1 MRSRSF
7 LGLLRE
13 TAARYK
19 FASAIEETRML
30 NRIFPEQIDNHYR
43 GYKFALWLFYPITF
57 INVAIALVGIF
68 SKDGGAS
75 ADGIPLDTFGAVGAQ
90 AVIAVV
96 ALLGL
101 AKLLL
106 GLLFVLALFRYR
118 SMIPLMYVLIVV
130 DYLGHKGIL
139 LMKPIVRV
147 GTPFGGFVT
156 ATLFA
161 LSVIGLVLSL
171 RGKDYLPRR
180 ESESA

>member
-1 MRSRSF
+1 M
-7 LGLLRE
+7 
-13 TAARYK
+13 
-19 FASAIEETRML
+19 
-30 NRIFPEQIDNHYR
+30 NRIFPKQIDNHYR
-43 GYKFALWLFYPITF
+43 GHKFALWLLYPITF
-57 INVAIALVGIF
+57 MNVAIALVGIF
-68 SKDGGAS
+68 ASDGGAQS
-75 ADGIPLDTFGAVGAQ
+75 ADGIPLDTFGAGGAQ

-130 DYLGHKGIL
+130 DYLSHKGIL

-147 GTPFGGFVT
+147 GTPSGGFVT